1 MTERKK
7 RHTHIE
13 LNAGLNTELDSELH
27 AAPNANPNAEQL
39 IMQAL
44 GIVAEHGF
52 ESVATQLASRI
63 HIPIGPATITL
74 HVGAQWR
81 LSAQTNEGTLQLSPS
96 FFHGEL
102 DWRRK
107 HSTGKSE
114 PVVKAVWG
122 RQETAP
128 SVFDA
133 TAGLAKDAFLLASSG
148 CQVQAME
155 QHPLLFA
162 LIEHALAQLP
172 LSSDAHLQKIQQRL
186 HYTHGDSA
194 AFLANQSAGFVDVI
208 YLDPMFPPRP
218 GSAKVKKDMQLL
230 QHLTEPGLGENL
242 LELSLSKAKQK
253 VIVKRPNYAP
263 PLANKKPSATQPA
276 GLNRFDIYPVQ
287 QWAIE

>member
-1 MTERKK
+1 MTEQSIG
-7 RHTHIE
+7 HSPAVPLTSP
-13 LNAGLNTELDSELH
+13 T
-27 AAPNANPNAEQL
+27 
-39 IMQAL
+39 L

-52 ESVATQLASRI
+52 ETVAKQLATRLN
-63 HIPIGPATITL
+63 IPIEPASITL
-74 HVGAQWR
+74 HVGTHWQ
-81 LSAQTNEGTLQLSPS
+81 LSAQTKDGVLQLAPS
-96 FFHGEL
+96 FFQGEL

-114 PVVKAVWG
+114 PVVKAIWG
-122 RQETAP
+122 RQECAP

-148 CQVQAME
+148 CHVHAME

-162 LIEHALAQLP
+162 LIEHALTQTQL
-172 LSSDAHLQKIQQRL
+172 SDDEHLKTIQQRL

-194 AFLANQSAGFVDVI
+194 TFIANQPPAFVDVI

-263 PLANKKPSATQPA
+263 PLANKKPSASQPA

-287 QWAIE
+287 QLATE